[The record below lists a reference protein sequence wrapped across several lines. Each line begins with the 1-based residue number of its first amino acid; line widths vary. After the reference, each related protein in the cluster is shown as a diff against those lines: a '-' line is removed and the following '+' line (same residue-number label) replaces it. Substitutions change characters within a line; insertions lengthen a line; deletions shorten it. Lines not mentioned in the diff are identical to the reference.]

1 MTIPALPA
9 APSPTDTPSEFNS
22 KAFAFLAALDP
33 WGDAADALAV
43 TMNADAAAAA
53 LSETAAETAAGTA
66 TTKAGE
72 ASDSAIAAAASAVT
86 AGNAATSAVSAY
98 DQFDERY
105 LGAKTSDP
113 SLDNDG
119 NALITGALY
128 FNSTANE
135 MRVRTSGGTWAAAYI
150 PAEGYLTDG
159 DIGSTVQAYDADL
172 TAWAGKTAPTGDAVG
187 TSDTQT
193 LTNKTIS
200 GADNTITVD
209 GTNAVGFK
217 KVPQSASDKTTSY
230 SIATTDV
237 GKFVGVGSGGS
248 ITIPDSTF
256 AAGDVVSVYNNTSG
270 TITITC
276 SITTAYIAGT
286 ATDKASMTLA
296 AAGVATILFIS
307 GTQCVVSGNVV

>member
-9 APSPTDTPSEFNS
+9 APSPTDTPSQFNS

-43 TMNADAAAAA
+43 TMQGYYDDAVAAAASA
-53 LSETAAETAAGTA
+53 DTDAATATTQAGIA

-72 ASDSAIAAAASAVT
+72 AAASAVT
-86 AGNAATSAVSAY
+86 AGNAATSAAAS
-98 DQFDERY
+98 FDSFDDRY

-128 FNSTANE
+128 FNSSAGE
-135 MRVRTSGGTWAAAYI
+135 MRVRTAGGTWAAAYI

-172 TAWAGKTAPTGDAVG
+172 TTWGGKAAPSGTVVG

-193 LTNKTIS
+193 LSNKTIT
-200 GADNTITVD
+200 GTKETVYTITD
-209 GTNAVGFK
+209 GAGFEIDPANGGIQTVTLGASRSPAATN
-217 KVPQSASDKTTSY
+217 
-230 SIATTDV
+230 
-237 GKFVGVGSGGS
+237 
-248 ITIPDSTF
+248 F
-256 AAGDVVSVYNNTSG
+256 AAGQSMILGIDDGTTYSITWPTITWATITATAPTLATSG
-270 TITITC
+270 YTWVVLWKVG
-276 SITTAYIAGT
+276 S
-286 ATDKASMTLA
+286 TLY
-296 AAGVATILFIS
+296 GKY
-307 GTQCVVSGNVV
+307 

>member
-9 APSPTDTPSEFNS
+9 APSPTDTPSEFNT

-43 TMNADAAAAA
+43 TMDGYADAAIAAA
-53 LSETAAETAAGTA
+53 ASADTDAGTATTQAGIA

-72 ASDSAIAAAASAVT
+72 AAASAVT
-86 AGNAATSAVSAY
+86 AGNAATSAAAS
-98 DQFDERY
+98 FDSFDDRY

-119 NALITGALY
+119 NALLTGALY
-128 FNSTANE
+128 FNSSVGE
-135 MRVRTSGGTWAAAYI
+135 MRVRTAGGTWAAAYI

-172 TAWAGKTAPTGDAVG
+172 TTWAGKTAPSGTVVG

-200 GADNTITVD
+200 GADNTLTVD

-230 SIATTDV
+230 SIDTTDV

-248 ITIPDSTF
+248 ITIPDATF

-307 GTQCVVSGNVV
+307 DTQCVVSGNVV